1 MLLGRLDKLIKYLA
15 ESHGIKVGEVLLPL
29 IFKENFLVVQ
39 KKKLIIGIV
48 L

>member
-1 MLLGRLDKLIKYLA
+1 MLLGLLDRLIKYLA
-15 ESHGIKVGEVLLPL
+15 ESLGIKVGEVLLPL
-29 IFKENFLVVQ
+29 IFMENYLVVQ